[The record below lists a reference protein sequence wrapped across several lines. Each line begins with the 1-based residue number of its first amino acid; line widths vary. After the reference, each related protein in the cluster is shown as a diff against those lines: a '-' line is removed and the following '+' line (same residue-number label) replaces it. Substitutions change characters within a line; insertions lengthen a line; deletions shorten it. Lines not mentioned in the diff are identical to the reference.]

1 MRCVRTIAILAIAAI
16 FLVLA
21 APRAAEAQRAQP
33 SHTVGVL
40 LPQRLGDYGSNYASF
55 VESMRR
61 IGYREGGNL
70 RTVLRS
76 AEGKLD
82 RLPALAAELVAAKVD
97 VIVAVNTPGARA
109 AIQATKQIPIVMVSV
124 GDPVATGFVSNL
136 ARPGGNVTGVTN
148 MVAELAPK
156 RLALLKE
163 AVPAAKRIAV
173 MFNPQDPI
181 TEPQVRDAQRAAP
194 EVRVEIRLF
203 PIRQQGDLAEAFK
216 LMLAWRA
223 DAALWLNGQHQGFQR
238 KSIELATEHRLPLMV
253 GNRHDV
259 DAGGLIS
266 YVADNDWVFGRAAE
280 FVDRILKGTK
290 PGDLPVERPTKF
302 ELSLNLRTAK
312 ALGISIPGSV
322 RLQADHTIQ
331 P

>member
-1 MRCVRTIAILAIAAI
+1 MFARLLLALAALILA
-16 FLVLA
+16 V
-21 APRAAEAQRAQP
+21 PYAAEAQRAQP

-40 LPQRLGDYGSNYASF
+40 LPQRPSDYGSQYPSF
-55 VESMRR
+55 VASLRR
-61 IGYREGGNL
+61 LGYREGDNL
-70 RTVLRS
+70 RIVLRS

-82 RLPALAAELVAAKVD
+82 RLPALAAELVTAKVD
-97 VIVAVNTPGARA
+97 VIVAANTPGSRA
-109 AIQATKQIPIVMVSV
+109 AIQATKQIPIVMVAV

-156 RLALLKE
+156 RLALLKQT
-163 AVPAAKRIAV
+163 VPAAKRIAV

-194 EVRVEIRLF
+194 EVGVEIRLF

-216 LMLAWRA
+216 QILAWHA
-223 DAALWLNGQHQGFQR
+223 DAALWLAGQHQAFQR
-238 KSIELATEHRLPLMV
+238 RSSELAIEHRLPLMV
-253 GNRHDV
+253 ALRYDV
-259 DAGGLIS
+259 ESGGLIS
-266 YVADNDWVFGRAAE
+266 YVANNDWVYGRAAE
-280 FVDRILKGTK
+280 YVDRILKGAK

-302 ELSLNLRTAK
+302 ELSINLKTAK
-312 ALGISIPGSV
+312 ALGISVPESML
-322 RLQADHTIQ
+322 LQADHTIQ